1 MGDTGTFGSGLD
13 FGGGSAAGD
22 VSADVTP
29 VPGAVGPTSVG
40 GAPLSGQPG
49 APPQPQPQVPK
60 AGGFGSALNK
70 ITDNPSYNVDQN
82 ASPLDQSASLLQQRI
97 QRATS
102 IIDDPVKQFFNPEG
116 VAKVRD
122 MVPQLTQ
129 QLQQIQAEKQ
139 KQADVRSTA
148 VNWGLTNPTQFG
160 PAATDTTLANEAL
173 RQRKD
178 EGNFN
183 AYKAL
188 SGLSPEWKN
197 RADLYM
203 PDAMA
208 KFGSHVEAVNRGIT
222 ALNAAANVKSEAAYK
237 AAREEV
243 IKSNDLAA
251 IGVKPEAIPLT
262 RDEWMKTRGAL
273 QAQYNQASRTV
284 AAFRAR
290 QD

>member
-1 MGDTGTFGSGLD
+1 MGDGGGIGSGLD
-13 FGGGSAAGD
+13 FSSGGSAGGVGAE
-22 VSADVTP
+22 VPP
-29 VPGAVGPTSVG
+29 VPGAVGPTSLN
-40 GAPLSGQPG
+40 GAPLQGQPP
-49 APPQPQPQVPK
+49 APPQPQAPQPSVRSVI
-60 AGGFGSALNK
+60 GSGLAK
-70 ITDNPSYNVDQN
+70 ITDSPNYDVDPN

-102 IIDDPVKQFFNPEG
+102 IVNDPVKQFFNPEG

-122 MVPQLTQ
+122 MVPQLTE
-129 QLQQIQAEKQ
+129 QLQTIQKQ
-139 KQADVRSTA
+139 KQQQADVRSTA
-148 VNWGLTNPTQFG
+148 VNRGRTTPGQFG

-173 RQRKD
+173 RQWKD

-208 KFGSHVEAVNRGIT
+208 KFGSHIDAVQKGIT

-237 AAREEV
+237 AARDEV

-251 IGVKPEAIPLT
+251 IGVKADAIPQT
-262 RDEWMKTRGAL
+262 RDEWMKA
-273 QAQYNQASRTV
+273 
-284 AAFRAR
+284 
-290 QD
+290 